1 MVDEQVILVFF
12 TPDAGTTSV
21 MTVTADFSGYSAA
34 TVTVTLQHYQ
44 ILEGTAKWI
53 YLAFQVLVMVNLT
66 IMSIDIIFAFKAMWL
81 EYRTTKERP
90 TPVAIA
96 KQLVDVATIGMC
108 VAFIV
113 LRIPQKFDTAPETER
128 IVGGMSRIPWDSV
141 EVKLIDKTSEFFS
154 LSTDLLNLILSEQ
167 VHPRL
172 CQLPH
177 LMSGCH

>member
-34 TVTVTLQHYQ
+34 TVTVALQHYQ

-66 IMSIDIIFAFKAMWL
+66 IMFIDIFVNFKGMVAQ
-81 EYRTTKERP
+81 YHKTKVRP
-90 TPVAIA
+90 SPVAIV
-96 KQLVDVATIGMC
+96 KQLVDFATIGMC

-141 EVKLIDKTSEFFS
+141 DVPLVEKTSTFFS
-154 LSTDLLNLILSEQ
+154 LSTDLLSLIVYEQVCLPLILS
-167 VHPRL
+167 
-172 CQLPH
+172 QLPH
-177 LMSGCH
+177 